1 MASDAGDY
9 AVGDGGLAEI
19 GARQAQRILL
29 PWVLRWANAI
39 KVFIIRQLL
48 NQKHQAFA
56 MLSAAKHLR
65 AKPGTLDVTATIFD
79 IRYFAALSMTNA
91 WCWLLN

>member
-1 MASDAGDY
+1 MAPDAGDY

-19 GARQAQRILL
+19 MARQVQRILL
-29 PWVLRWANAI
+29 PWVLRWTNAI
-39 KVFIIRQLL
+39 KVFIIRRLS
-48 NQKHQAFA
+48 NQKHQAFV

-65 AKPGTLDVTATIFD
+65 AKPEALNGTATSVD
-79 IRYFAALSMTNA
+79 IRCFAEFSMANA